1 MSIYLTVIVKSK
13 PEKKE
18 ELRTLLLNMV
28 YQSRKEGACIQY
40 DLHEVTDQ
48 DIFIFQ
54 EEWADQTGL
63 DFHNEQEYL
72 KDFVSKAEQ
81 LTDEIMAYKTGK
93 IA

>member
-40 DLHEVTDQ
+40 DLHEVTD
-48 DIFIFQ
+48 
-54 EEWADQTGL
+54 
-63 DFHNEQEYL
+63 
-72 KDFVSKAEQ
+72 
-81 LTDEIMAYKTGK
+81 
-93 IA
+93 